1 MVTHVVPPLAPL
13 PPIPPHVWSRPS
25 LLLHTRPLS
34 LVTQRDAHLF
44 SMNTHFFHD
53 PYIDR
58 QTAEQTRF
66 RVPSSVP
73 ITLWDVSKH
82 QLRNPRRP
90 TLISFDAHGQAA
102 GVRGALLNPFI

>member
-13 PPIPPHVWSRPS
+13 PPIPPHFWSRPS

-34 LVTQRDAHLF
+34 LVTQRTHLF

-73 ITLWDVSKH
+73 LPITLWDVSKH
-82 QLRNPRRP
+82 QAQPATPN
-90 TLISFDAHGQAA
+90 TDKF
-102 GVRGALLNPFI
+102 

>member
-1 MVTHVVPPLAPL
+1 MVTHVVPPLAPI

-34 LVTQRDAHLF
+34 LVTQRAAHLF
-44 SMNTHFFHD
+44 SMNTHFSRPPHD

-58 QTAEQTRF
+58 QTAEQTRS

-73 ITLWDVSKH
+73 SPDHVVG
-82 QLRNPRRP
+82 R
-90 TLISFDAHGQAA
+90 F
-102 GVRGALLNPFI
+102 